1 MYDCLLSRNILI
13 DTNSVINHI
22 TDFSVDKFIAQQVSY
37 KKAMDVVCK
46 SDIGSFKTV
55 IDEAKKT
62 CFVLFLKSLA
72 SQRDFV
78 EGIRRYRTIEKDYSF
93 LYTDFMHAIYYF
105 ITICWLLHV
114 L

>member
-1 MYDCLLSRNILI
+1 M
-13 DTNSVINHI
+13 NSVINHI

-62 CFVLFLKSLA
+62 CFVLFFKSLA

-78 EGIRRYRTIEKDYSF
+78 SSIEVYKKYDNELPF
-93 LYTDFMHAIYYF
+93 LYDDFKHRLFFLI
-105 ITICWLLHV
+105 
-114 L
+114 

>member
-1 MYDCLLSRNILI
+1 M
-13 DTNSVINHI
+13 NSVINHI

-78 EGIRRYRTIEKDYSF
+78 SGIEVYKKYDNELPF
-93 LYTDFMHAIYYF
+93 LYDDFKHRLFFLILFYNPSLGYVIYRLF
-105 ITICWLLHV
+105 KLK
-114 L
+114 